1 MNGFRCE
8 FLLKDNPQFR
18 KYFWILLLIV
28 CVWLALV
35 SSVPASQNSIEQS
48 VFRITNYQQ
57 SPDWK
62 SPWKMKPTSQGQGSG
77 FLIHYNWILTN
88 AHVVSDSR
96 MLLVNKISSPK
107 PFLADVLA
115 IAHDSDLAL
124 LKVRDPKFYQGLTP
138 LELGGIPELRSR
150 VRAYGYPVGGKELSR
165 TEGVVSRIEFGT
177 YVHPGIDSHLL
188 IQTDSAI
195 NPGNSGGPVTQSGQA
210 IGVAFQ
216 SNLRLNDVGYFIPVP
231 LINRFLTDIKDG
243 RYDGVPEIGIETSS
257 LINQHY
263 RKYLGLPED
272 TGGILVERV
281 VPHSSADGVLLI
293 GDVLTKI
300 EDLQIDA
307 AGMVRYSEQQVTFFI
322 EAENR
327 QIGDSLQLQV
337 WRKGKFINLT
347 LTLKTPPFGSE
358 MRNSYDE
365 LPEYV
370 IFGGLV
376 FIALNRNYIHSPGNI
391 TPPLAYEHWYREIER
406 PRTRQEQAVIVTRVL
421 PSPVNSGYTNLHNFV
436 VSSLNGKPVRSL
448 AHLEKILK
456 NMPLETTNVVFE
468 SEWHK
473 IPLVLNFKESLD
485 QHNSVL
491 KRYGIIDGSRIYA
504 DKNKDSQ

>member
-1 MNGFRCE
+1 MLHFK
-8 FLLKDNPQFR
+8 FKSFI
-18 KYFWILLLIV
+18 WLICIWTV
-28 CVWLALV
+28 VQSPAF
-35 SSVPASQNSIEQS
+35 ASQDKIEQS

-62 SPWKMKPTSQGQGSG
+62 SPWKMKPTSRGLGSG
-77 FLIHYNWILTN
+77 FLIQENLILTN

-96 MLLVNKISSPK
+96 MLLVNKISFPE
-107 PFLADVLA
+107 PFLADVVA

-124 LKVRDPKFYQGLTP
+124 LKVRDAKFYHNLTP

-150 VRAYGYPVGGKELSR
+150 VRAYGYPMGGQELSR

-195 NPGNSGGPVTQSGQA
+195 NPGNSGGPVTQSGKA

-231 LINRFLTDIKDG
+231 LITRFLSDIEDG
-243 RYDGVPEIGIETSS
+243 KYDGVPEIGVETSS
-257 LINQHY
+257 LINKHY
-263 RKYLGLPED
+263 RRYLGLPEK
-272 TGGILVERV
+272 TSGILVDRV
-281 VPHSSADGVLLI
+281 APHSSADGVILS

-300 EDLQIDA
+300 EDLPIDS
-307 AGMVRYSEQQVTFFI
+307 AGMVNYGEQKVTFYI

-327 QIGDSLQLQV
+327 QIGDLLKIQV
-337 WRKGKFINLT
+337 WRQGKFKNLT
-347 LTLKTPPFGSE
+347 LTLKAPPFGAE

-365 LPEYV
+365 LPEYL

-391 TPPLAYEHWYREIER
+391 TPSLAYEHWYRELER
-406 PRTRQEQAVIVTRVL
+406 PRTRLDQAIIISRVL
-421 PSPVNSGYTNLHNFV
+421 PSSVNSGYSSLQNFIV
-436 VSSLNGKPVRSL
+436 TTLNGKSINTL
-448 AHLEKILK
+448 NDLDKMLK
-456 NMPLETTNVVFE
+456 EMPKDTRHVVFE
-468 SEWHK
+468 SEWQK
-473 IPLVLNFKESLD
+473 MPLVLDFKKCLEQQKTILE
-485 QHNSVL
+485 
-491 KRYGIIDGSRIYA
+491 RYGILHASNLYDQQSR
-504 DKNKDSQ
+504 KSQ